1 MRPLSLFSFAVRGA
15 VPGVVLGA
23 ALLLAGCEPRVS
35 SPVLTASTEGATCA
49 VPADLTPARPYTPPA
64 DEVAADVPVA
74 FNMLAVSWSPQ
85 ACRACKDYPD
95 ERYQCASNQ
104 FGLTLHGLWP
114 NGGGDRHPRY
124 CAAPGPAIPV
134 ETVRKT
140 FCMTPSPS
148 LQQHEWAAHGTCG
161 WDSPEAYFE
170 QAAKMWNG
178 LNKPDLEAIPTERLT
193 AGAIRDAF
201 VAANPGLP
209 REGVFIATTDGWF
222 REARLCYSKDYR
234 PMRCP
239 RGLGAPDRERLRLA
253 PTGESQTT
261 R

>member
-1 MRPLSLFSFAVRGA
+1 MRPLFVSAALMVLLTACTASQEATPERTEAAGA
-15 VPGVVLGA
+15 V
-23 ALLLAGCEPRVS
+23 CD
-35 SPVLTASTEGATCA
+35 
-49 VPADLTPARPYTPPA
+49 VPDDLRPARPYRIPQG
-64 DEVAADVPVA
+64 EAAPDVPVA

-85 ACRACKDYPD
+85 ACRSGKDYPD
-95 ERYQCASNQ
+95 ERYQCAGNQ

-114 NGGGDRHPRY
+114 NGADNRHPRY

-134 ETVRKT
+134 ETVRRH

-161 WDSPEAYFE
+161 WDSPEAYLA
-170 QAAKMWNG
+170 QAARMWDG
-178 LNKPDLEAIPTERLT
+178 LNKPDLEVIPAQRLT

-201 VAANPGLP
+201 VAANPGFP

-239 RGLGAPDRERLRLA
+239 RGLGAPDRERLKLA
-253 PTGESQTT
+253 PRGVQTGAQTGARQGAQT
-261 R
+261 GG

>member
-85 ACRACKDYPD
+85 ACRAGKDYPD

-124 CAAPGPAIPV
+124 C
-134 ETVRKT
+134 
-140 FCMTPSPS
+140 
-148 LQQHEWAAHGTCG
+148 AHGTCG

-253 PTGESQTT
+253 PTGASQTT

>member
-1 MRPLSLFSFAVRGA
+1 MRPTLLIQSRVLGA
-15 VPGVVLGA
+15 IMGA
-23 ALLLAGCEPRVS
+23 ALLLAACEPRLS
-35 SPVLTASTEGATCA
+35 SPIMTAAKGATCA

-85 ACRACKDYPD
+85 ACRSGKDYPD
-95 ERYQCASNQ
+95 ARHQCADNR

-114 NGGGDRHPRY
+114 NGADNRHPRY
-124 CAAPGPAIPV
+124 CKPVSGIPV
-134 ETVRKT
+134 ATVKKH

-148 LQQHEWAAHGTCG
+148 LQQHEWAAHGACG

-170 QAAKMWNG
+170 QAARMWNG
-178 LNKPDLEAIPTERLT
+178 LNKPDLEAIPAERLT

-209 REGVFIATTDGWF
+209 RDGVFIATTDGWF
-222 REARLCYSKDYR
+222 REARLCYSKTYQ
-234 PMRCP
+234 PMACP
-239 RGLGAPDRERLRLA
+239 RGLGAPDRERLKLA
-253 PTGESQTT
+253 PTGVSGGVQTAP
-261 R
+261 